1 MRILNLDG
9 VEIIPDD
16 TLGYTQEEVILI
28 QHHDAIEAVEEQWH
42 YEVIKEYP
50 TGGKDL
56 QKIIDVPGVVASEAW
71 DETEDILRWYPYT
84 EEELAQRAAELEAQ
98 QQAEQQAEL
107 ERIEEEERIQ
117 RENALLRAQ
126 VSALN
131 ENLSFL
137 EECIVEM
144 AEIIYQ

>member
-9 VEIIPDD
+9 IEVTPDES
-16 TLGYTQEEVILI
+16 LGYLQNETIIV

-50 TGGKDL
+50 NGGKDL
-56 QKIIDVPGVVASEAW
+56 QKVIDIPGVVAADAW
-71 DETEDILRWYPYT
+71 DETEEILRWHPYT
-84 EEELAQRAAELEAQ
+84 EEELAERAAAEEAQ
-98 QQAEQQAEL
+98 RLA
-107 ERIEEEERIQ
+107 EEEEVRLAQEEAERIQ
-117 RENALLRAQ
+117 RENTLLRAQ

-131 ENLSFL
+131 ENISFL

-144 AEIIYQ
+144 AEIVYQ

>member
-16 TLGYTQEEVILI
+16 TLGYTQEEVMLI
-28 QHHDAIEAVEEQWH
+28 QHHDAVAAVEEQWH

-50 TGGKDL
+50 NGGKDL
-56 QKIIDVPGVVASEAW
+56 QKVIDVPGVVASEAW
-71 DETEDILRWYPYT
+71 DETENILRWYPYT
-84 EEELAQRAAELEAQ
+84 EEELAERAAAEEAQ
-98 QQAEQQAEL
+98 RLA
-107 ERIEEEERIQ
+107 EEEEERLAQEEAERIQ

-131 ENLSFL
+131 ENISFL

-144 AEIIYQ
+144 AEIVYQ

>member
-1 MRILNLDG
+1 MRVLNLDG

-16 TLGYTQEEVILI
+16 TLGYTQEELILI

-50 TGGKDL
+50 NGGKDL
-56 QKIIDVPGVVASEAW
+56 QKVIDIPGVEATDAW
-71 DETEDILRWYPYT
+71 DETEEILRWYPYT
-84 EEELAQRAAELEAQ
+84 EEELAERAAAEEAQ
-98 QQAEQQAEL
+98 RLA
-107 ERIEEEERIQ
+107 EEEEARLAQEEADRIQ
-117 RENALLRAQ
+117 RENTLLRAQ

-131 ENLSFL
+131 ENISFL

-144 AEIIYQ
+144 AEIVYQ